1 MFLVNKWEYSKFNA
15 TMILY
20 NTLILLNLCVYYTCT
35 HVDLLSLIFSLSH
48 TQTNMLR
55 CTHTHTHT
63 HTHTREH
70 SDIEIL
76 YGGTLLF
83 DYEVSSAVTHDL
95 FLATGSVVAIIV
107 VMMILTGFSIWL
119 TFFGFYTILSC
130 FPIALFVFKVVLG
143 EWVCGWC

>member
-1 MFLVNKWEYSKFNA
+1 MHTCRSTLAN
-15 TMILY
+15 IL
-20 NTLILLNLCVYYTCT
+20 
-35 HVDLLSLIFSLSH
+35 SLSH
-48 TQTNMLR
+48 TNKHVTMY
-55 CTHTHTHT
+55 THS

-95 FLATGSVVAIIV
+95 FLAIGSVVAIIV

-143 EWVCGWC
+143 E